1 MAQKY
6 CQRALEMDADNV
18 RALETSGALLIDLGN
33 TEAAKQVNIK
43 TSTKNECLMFSLVVF
58 IILKF
63 K

>member
-33 TEAAKQVNIK
+33 TEAAKQVQQAP
-43 TSTKNECLMFSLVVF
+43 TLVSHVL
-58 IILKF
+58 ISSICNMKI
-63 K
+63 